1 LYKIEK
7 TNYGYF
13 LTFSGEM
20 DLEEMTQWFRDSKEV
35 LENASRS
42 FGVFVDMR
50 QLQLLDP
57 DAQEEMQSGQR
68 YYKKMGMKRSVVILD
83 NSILTIQF
91 KRLALQSDIYNTERY
106 IDASSMTNWEEIGKD
121 WLIYGTD
128 PDKNSKRKVVTV
140 KS

>member
-91 KRLALQSDIYNTERY
+91 KRIALQSDIYNTERY

>member
-1 LYKIEK
+1 MYKIEK

-91 KRLALQSDIYNTERY
+91 KRIALQSDIYNTERY